1 MAWLPALLTLV
12 AGLLLGYRT
21 LRAHPGLVTGRD
33 GRLSTS
39 RTLAAAWTGLLVW
52 MLLVL
57 LAYGLTRGIGW
68 FQGPQNPFSSLTSV
82 YLPLLGGPY
91 LALIGA
97 KGVVGLR
104 VQHGHLFKPE
114 KKSAPGAA
122 PTGPTA
128 PAERLPMGELISND
142 SGQTDLMDLQYVAF
156 SIVTM
161 LYVAAFFVAD
171 VGAGLPKLPT
181 EMWALTGA
189 PAAAYLLNKVATR
202 PNPVITRVT
211 RTGDLLHV
219 EGGGF
224 CDDPLH
230 GKVRVTVGDEPQ
242 READLVSDGT
252 LTLLRPPPA
261 DGPEQPFTV
270 HVTSRGLRS
279 DPYVYRPPAPVAD
292 PAPVAVPVVEAELVA
307 TADAVA
313 VPVVPQRPAAPAPER
328 EAAPALAPAPCDE
341 PPARP

>member
-1 MAWLPALLTLV
+1 MAWLPALLTLL
-12 AGLLLGYRT
+12 AALCLAYWA

-39 RTLAAAWTGLLVW
+39 KTLAAAWTGLLVW
-52 MLLVL
+52 MLIVL
-57 LAYGLTRGIGW
+57 LGYGLTQGIGW
-68 FQGPQNPFSSLTSV
+68 FRSPENPFGPLTDV

-104 VQHGHLFKPE
+104 VQNGRLFKPE
-114 KKSAPGAA
+114 KQPAPGTPDPGPAA
-122 PTGPTA
+122 PAQP
-128 PAERLPMGELISND
+128 LPMGELVSND

-171 VGAGLPKLPT
+171 VGAGLPKLPS
-181 EMWALTGA
+181 EIWALTGA

-211 RTGDLLHV
+211 RAGDLLRI

-224 CDDPLH
+224 GDDAMH
-230 GKVRVTVGDEPQ
+230 GRAKVTIGAEPQ
-242 READLVSDGT
+242 QDADLGADGS
-252 LTLLRPPPA
+252 LTLLRPAPTT
-261 DGPEQPFTV
+261 GPEAPFTV
-270 HVTSRGLRS
+270 YVTARGLRS
-279 DPYVYRPPAPVAD
+279 DPYAYEPPAPTPLPPPPAAD
-292 PAPVAVPVVEAELVA
+292 PA
-307 TADAVA
+307 
-313 VPVVPQRPAAPAPER
+313 AAPAP
-328 EAAPALAPAPCDE
+328 APEQIATPAQVVAQRPAPTDRPE
-341 PPARP
+341 PRP

>member
-12 AGLLLGYRT
+12 AALGLAYWA

-39 RTLAAAWTGLLVW
+39 KTLAAAWTGLLVW
-52 MLLVL
+52 MLIVL
-57 LAYGLTRGIGW
+57 LGYGLTQGIGY
-68 FQGPQNPFSSLTSV
+68 FRSPENPFGPLTGV

-104 VQHGHLFKPE
+104 VQNGRLFKPE
-114 KKSAPGAA
+114 KQPAPGAPA
-122 PTGPTA
+122 AGPH
-128 PAERLPMGELISND
+128 PAAQPLPMGELVSND

-171 VGAGLPKLPT
+171 VGAGLPKLPP
-181 EMWALTGA
+181 EIWALTGA

-202 PNPVITRVT
+202 PNPVITRVS
-211 RTGDLLHV
+211 RTGDLLLI

-224 CDDPLH
+224 GDDPVH
-230 GKVRVTVGDEPQ
+230 GRAKITIGAEPQ
-242 READLVSDGT
+242 QEADLGADGY
-252 LTLLRPPPA
+252 LTLVRPAPTT
-261 DGPEQPFTV
+261 GPEAPFTV
-270 HVTSRGLRS
+270 YVTARGLRS
-279 DPYVYRPPAPVAD
+279 DPYAYVPPAPTPPIPTPAAD
-292 PAPVAVPVVEAELVA
+292 PAP
-307 TADAVA
+307 
-313 VPVVPQRPAAPAPER
+313 APAQVAAQRTAPTDHPNPE
-328 EAAPALAPAPCDE
+328 PQP
-341 PPARP
+341 

>member
-12 AGLLLGYRT
+12 AALCLGYWA

-33 GRLSTS
+33 GRMSTS
-39 RTLAAAWTGLLVW
+39 KTLAAAWTGLLVW
-52 MLLVL
+52 MLIVL
-57 LAYGLTRGIGW
+57 LGYGLTQGIGW
-68 FQGPQNPFSSLTSV
+68 FRGPEHPFASLTEV

-104 VQHGHLFKPE
+104 VQNGHLFKPE
-114 KKSAPGAA
+114 KQPAPGTA
-122 PTGPTA
+122 PTGPAGSA
-128 PAERLPMGELISND
+128 PPLPMGELISND

-171 VGAGLPKLPT
+171 VGAGLPKLPS
-181 EMWALTGA
+181 EIWALTGA

-211 RTGDLLHV
+211 RVGDLLRI

-230 GKVRVTVGDEPQ
+230 GKVRVTIGTEPQ
-242 READLVSDGT
+242 READLTTDGM
-252 LTLLRPPPA
+252 LTLVRPAPA
-261 DGPEQPFTV
+261 DGPEAPFAV
-270 HVTSRGLRS
+270 YVTSRGLRS
-279 DPYVYRPPAPVAD
+279 DPYVYEPPAPV
-292 PAPVAVPVVEAELVA
+292 VA
-307 TADAVA
+307 
-313 VPVVPQRPAAPAPER
+313 QRPAPADQPT
-328 EAAPALAPAPCDE
+328 PQP
-341 PPARP
+341 

>member
-12 AGLLLGYRT
+12 AALGLAYWA

-39 RTLAAAWTGLLVW
+39 KTLAAAWTGLLVW
-52 MLLVL
+52 MLIVL
-57 LAYGLTRGIGW
+57 LGYGLTRGIGY
-68 FQGPQNPFSSLTSV
+68 FRGPENPFGPLTDV

-104 VQHGHLFKPE
+104 VQNGRLFKPE
-114 KKSAPGAA
+114 KQPAPGA
-122 PTGPTA
+122 P
-128 PAERLPMGELISND
+128 PAQPLPMGEIVSND

-181 EMWALTGA
+181 EIWALTGA

-211 RTGDLLHV
+211 RSGDRLLI

-224 CDDPLH
+224 GDDAVH
-230 GKVRVTVGDEPQ
+230 GRAKVTIGAEPQ
-242 READLVSDGT
+242 QEADLGADGS
-252 LTLLRPPPA
+252 LTLVRPAPA
-261 DGPEQPFTV
+261 TGPEAPFTV
-270 HVTSRGLRS
+270 YVTARGLRS
-279 DPYVYRPPAPVAD
+279 DPYPYEPPAPTPEA
-292 PAPVAVPVVEAELVA
+292 PPAGAPAATLAAAPVVA
-307 TADAVA
+307 
-313 VPVVPQRPAAPAPER
+313 QRTAPADHPE
-328 EAAPALAPAPCDE
+328 PE
-341 PPARP
+341 PEPEPRG